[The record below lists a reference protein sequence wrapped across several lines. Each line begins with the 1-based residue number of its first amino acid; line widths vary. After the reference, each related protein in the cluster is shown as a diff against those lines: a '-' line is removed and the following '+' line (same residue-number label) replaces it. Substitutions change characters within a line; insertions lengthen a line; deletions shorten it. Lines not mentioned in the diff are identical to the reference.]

1 VGKGHAILF
10 NSGSS
15 NSIGSAVAH
24 IGCWSVGM
32 ISGAILLPNVLHDPI
47 PGKKT
52 VLFLPF
58 YICKIILPRQARD
71 KHRETSRKSTISLL
85 SGPQPAGDG
94 LSSGNARHRGYHGF
108 LLWRRV
114 VLLVP
119 DSPRAGGQGRNILLS
134 LVSFPDD
141 EEATFAKTGSGRM
154 QDESFEMRQDRFVHS
169 HFYKTLPIVLWD
181 SKAACLLLKTAVR
194 NTRSFGAIDKF

>member
-1 VGKGHAILF
+1 
-10 NSGSS
+10 
-15 NSIGSAVAH
+15 
-24 IGCWSVGM
+24 
-32 ISGAILLPNVLHDPI
+32 
-47 PGKKT
+47 
-52 VLFLPF
+52 
-58 YICKIILPRQARD
+58 
-71 KHRETSRKSTISLL
+71 LL

-119 DSPRAGGQGRNILLS
+119 DSPRAGGQVRNILLS

-194 NTRSFGAIDKF
+194 KTRSFCAIDIFQKRALFGASLFHFKIDYFYQDRLRIIIGNAEKGGGGGGPQALALAAYDSDEARIVDWCDKKRLFWSHFML